1 MKRSR
6 QHWMEHPLGGL
17 AIAIGLIL
25 LALSGAL
32 LLAHF
37 TGR

>member
-6 QHWMEHPLGGL
+6 QNWVDHPLGGL

-25 LALSGAL
+25 LASSGAL
-32 LLAHF
+32 LLAHLA
-37 TGR
+37 GG